1 MEMDVWSDGMCR
13 KNVFQVENHLQKLP
27 GQRDWRDPLFITM
40 TTATINATFP
50 FIVDKIN
57 PPLVSVVAHLVGS
70 LSSRFKGAI
79 LMTPTRIPTIRVD
92 LFLPG
97 CV

>member
-57 PPLVSVVAHLVGS
+57 PPPGVS
-70 LSSRFKGAI
+70 
-79 LMTPTRIPTIRVD
+79 
-92 LFLPG
+92 
-97 CV
+97 C